1 MKRTAF
7 FLVFSFLIS
16 TLSAQAVTAFK
27 ARDIARREVNNVAKD
42 KLIEIYGPKASGSI
56 TPLEWNVLFYD
67 PYAKQDGRLVK
78 VVGDGVVGI
87 EQGYTQLDQ
96 LRLAA
101 YKLEEV
107 INPRSLKID
116 SDRVINALRRSTPLR
131 KVKISAMEMRL
142 RKPDK
147 GDVPALWY
155 VTLYARNPRTS
166 KEVKLGTA
174 RVSSSS
180 GQIFEME
187 FDFKQLE

>member
-7 FLVFSFLIS
+7 FLVFSLLVS
-16 TLSAQAVTAFK
+16 TLSVQAVTAFR
-27 ARDIARREVNNVAKD
+27 AREIARKEVNDVAKD
-42 KLIEIYGPKASGSI
+42 KLIEIYGPKASGSVN
-56 TPLEWNVLFYD
+56 PVEWQVLFYD

-78 VVGDGVVGI
+78 VVGDGVIGI
-87 EQGYTQLDQ
+87 EQGYTQLDEF
-96 LRLAA
+96 RLAA

-107 INPRSLKID
+107 INSRSLRID
-116 SDRVINALRRSTPLR
+116 SDRVINSLTRSTPLR
-131 KVKISAMEMRL
+131 KVKLSAMEMRL

-155 VTLYARNPRTS
+155 VTLFARNARTG

-174 RVSSSS
+174 RVSSAS

-187 FDFKQLE
+187 LDLKKLE

>member
-1 MKRTAF
+1 MKRITI
-7 FLVFSFLIS
+7 FLVVSLFIS
-16 TLSAQAVTAFK
+16 SLNVQAITAYK
-27 ARDIARREVNNVAKD
+27 ARDIARREVNDVAKD
-42 KLIEIYGPKASGSI
+42 KLIEIFGPKASGSV
-56 TPLEWNVLFYD
+56 TPIEWHILFYD

-78 VVGDGVVGI
+78 VVGDSVVGI

-107 INPRSLKID
+107 VNPRSLKID
-116 SDRVINALRRSTPLR
+116 SDRVIGALTRSTSLRR
-131 KVKISAMEMRL
+131 VKISAMEMRL
-142 RKPDK
+142 RKPEK

-174 RVSSSS
+174 RISASS

-187 FDFKQLE
+187 IDFKKLE